1 MKLELDLRAVDTICV
16 FPSHRTTGSISD
28 RALSLSALKGIAP
41 ANYRLALPAAL
52 LVLLVLGQGSLAA
65 QNWPPPNPYVQP
77 VPYPQQGYAQPGYAQ
92 PGYGQPGYA
101 QQSPTYAPRAYSQP
115 DPYNQQTYPQQP
127 SPQPYIQQPAQQ
139 PYDQQQPYGQQAYA
153 PPAGNYPPDDYSQQP
168 QVPVQPLGAEQLEQM
183 VAPIALY
190 PDTLVAQVLA
200 AATYPAQV
208 VAADHWRQAM
218 GYAGPDQIVAG
229 ADVQS
234 WDPSVKALT
243 AFPEVLALMD
253 HNLQWT
259 TDLGNAYFNQP
270 QDVLQTVQILRQ
282 RAQAAGN
289 LQSTPQEAV
298 TYDQGYIELAPAN
311 SQVVYVP
318 AYNPWDAY
326 GEPVAPYHGF
336 SLLGALGSIAS
347 FAGSGLL
354 HYGPGIAMG
363 AFSHTPWGML
373 AWGLDWLSNSVL
385 FNHSSYSSHS
395 STVAHWNLPR
405 GGAFAARGYASRPG
419 EQYNRIARG
428 DAWAGR
434 GYSSPQP
441 QQFARQPDRYQ
452 ENRQLEAP
460 RQGFAAPD
468 RNFDRNAVRPAL
480 GGYRPV
486 EPPANRPQAY
496 ASRPQEAYNRAP
508 EPIHQNFGSAYQG
521 RPGEGYGFRSGG
533 GYASPTPAFR
543 APAGPQRND
552 FGGRYAEQSMG
563 RGFSAPKAEKSGGFH
578 PFGGGRNSEFAYGGG
593 KMPKNFGGEKMP
605 KNFGHEKMPKAPHF
619 SEHGHSGGGHS
630 GGGHFFGGHHH

>member
-1 MKLELDLRAVDTICV
+1 MKLQRYLHPGGTC
-16 FPSHRTTGSISD
+16 
-28 RALSLSALKGIAP
+28 SLSRPDGESALTSFPGIGFNGP
-41 ANYRLALPAAL
+41 AMLAMTGA
-52 LVLLVLGQGSLAA
+52 VLLLLSLGQGRLEA
-65 QNWPPPNPYVQP
+65 QNWPQPNPYVQP
-77 VPYPQQGYAQPGYAQ
+77 APYQQSPYAQPRYAPQTPSYAPPAYGQPDAYDQQAYPQQ
-92 PGYGQPGYA
+92 
-101 QQSPTYAPRAYSQP
+101 S
-115 DPYNQQTYPQQP
+115 YPQ
-127 SPQPYIQQPAQQ
+127 QPYIQQPAPQQ

-153 PPAGNYPPDDYSQQP
+153 PPGGNYAPDDYSQQP
-168 QVPVQPLGAEQLEQM
+168 QAPVQPLGAEQLEQM

-190 PDTLVAQVLA
+190 PDTLIAQMLA

-229 ADVQS
+229 ADAQT

-243 AFPEVLALMD
+243 AFPQVLALMD

-270 QDVLQTVQILRQ
+270 QDVLQTVQVLRQ

-298 TYDQGYIELAPAN
+298 NYDQGYIELAPAN

-318 AYNPWDAY
+318 SYNPWDAY

-373 AWGLDWLSNSVL
+373 AWGLDWLANSVL
-385 FNHSSYSSHS
+385 FNHSNYNSQSQ
-395 STVAHWNLPR
+395 TVAHWNFQQGR
-405 GGAFAARGYASRPG
+405 GGAYASRGFASRPG
-419 EQYNRIARG
+419 EPYNRMPRG
-428 DAWAGR
+428 NSWAGR
-434 GYSSPQP
+434 DYSNPRPQP
-441 QQFARQPDRYQ
+441 IARQSDRFA
-452 ENRQLEAP
+452 ENRPYDNP

-468 RNFDRNAVRPAL
+468 RNAADRNGVHPAL
-480 GGYRPV
+480 GGYRPI

-496 ASRPQEAYNRAP
+496 ATRPQEAYNRAP
-508 EPIHQNFGSAYQG
+508 EPIRQGYGSGFVG
-521 RPGEGYGFRSGG
+521 RPGEGYGYRSGG
-533 GYASPTPAFR
+533 GYANPTPAFR
-543 APAGPQRND
+543 APSAPQRDN
-552 FGGRYAEQSMG
+552 FGERFAQPSMG
-563 RGFSAPKAEKSGGFH
+563 RGYSEPKAEKSGGFH

-619 SEHGHSGGGHS
+619 SGHGHSGGGHS